1 MKISQDMFK
10 SQIFKFQ
17 VNQLRSNCSANF
29 KKYHTIQDTLK
40 SLPKNSNI
48 IHVVSSIDFPLG
60 FDKEILRSVDPSR
73 VTYVVSKIDSFFNLK
88 YINKSEKFDQ
98 DKNLRIFRDFFWQ
111 VCKSSNVIITG
122 RPNYGIDELVNLIKN
137 KDQVYHIIGDV
148 NSGKSSIVYELIKK
162 DEPFLENFE
171 INLKLS
177 GDSLNG
183 KKDGSK
189 VSNTPT
195 IQSSRDI
202 IELKNLG
209 AKVVEWDNYYANE
222 NGSTHGYVE
231 KTGIPYNKL
240 ATGSGK
246 LINNKLVNLNRTSE
260 RDVICLFNN
269 MICLNKPPGIHYK
282 DFKIFNCLPINDQI
296 KPMKLN
302 TFLSENKDIKY
313 KIFKLPRF
321 HGRLDVVVNGF
332 GYFTIYHN
340 TNKNSNGSNN
350 STSDYEN
357 YHHVNSEKDKQHL
370 FEVYIPEHVEA
381 ICRKGIVEF
390 IGDMSISKA
399 SRLIKFKAHHHL
411 TSLNEDGEWRL
422 PERFDS

>member
-1 MKISQDMFK
+1 MFMFK
-10 SQIFKFQ
+10 SQPFKLQ
-17 VNQLRSNCSANF
+17 VNQLRCFSNCNVNF
-29 KKYHTIQDTLK
+29 KKYRTIEETLK

-48 IHVVSSIDFPLG
+48 IQVVSSIDFPLG
-60 FDKEILRSVDPSR
+60 FNKELLRSVDPSR
-73 VTYVVSKIDSFFNLK
+73 ITYVVSKIDSFFNLK
-88 YINKSEKFDQ
+88 YINNSEKFDQ
-98 DKNLRIFRDFFWQ
+98 DKNLKIFREFFWQ

-122 RPNYGIDELVNLIKN
+122 RSNYGIDELVNLIKN

-148 NSGKSSIVYELIKK
+148 NSGKSSIIYELIKK

-177 GDSLNG
+177 GDSING
-183 KKDGSK
+183 NKNGNKI
-189 VSNTPT
+189 SNTPT
-195 IQSSRDI
+195 ITSTKDI
-202 IELKNLG
+202 IELKNLR
-209 AKVVEWDNYYANE
+209 AKIVEWDNYYANE
-222 NGSTHGYVE
+222 NGSIYGYID
-231 KTGIPYNKL
+231 KNALQYNKL

-246 LINNKLVNLNRTSE
+246 LINNKLINLNRASDKE
-260 RDVICLFNN
+260 VICLFNN
-269 MICLNKPPGIHYK
+269 MICLNKPAGIHYK

-296 KPMKLN
+296 KPMKLSK
-302 TFLSENKDIKY
+302 FLSDNKDIKY

-321 HGRLDVVVNGF
+321 HGRLDVVINGF

-340 TNKNSNGSNN
+340 TNKSSNGSNTT

-370 FEVYIPEHVEA
+370 FEVCLPEHVEA

-390 IGDMSISKA
+390 IGDMSISKP

-411 TSLNEDGEWRL
+411 TSLNQDGEWRM